1 MAHFLSGILSK
12 WVNVVADSQ
21 QKHIHTHRYRYILAS
36 LYFYLQHFNYAPALR
51 GCCMFNFASNCCYH
65 FKTWI
70 CSCVCKEHIKCCEFV
85 CRFPRCSHD
94 SSSASCQMQ
103 IQIQTAGAEAET
115 NADVDT
121 DTDTNCAPC
130 GQCCLPVCCQ
140 ACAII
145 YLLCTHTHTLTVY
158 MSVYVSIYT
167 NSYAYIP
174 FILAYQVEVPFVF
187 IYFVQLIIKLL
198 HGKWVTKV
206 RVLS

>member
-1 MAHFLSGILSK
+1 MQTANRNIYTHTDTDTYLRPSTFTCNISITPQRCEDVACSTSRQI
-12 WVNVVADSQ
+12 VVTTS
-21 QKHIHTHRYRYILAS
+21 RPEFVRV
-36 LYFYLQHFNYAPALR
+36 
-51 GCCMFNFASNCCYH
+51 CV
-65 FKTWI
+65 
-70 CSCVCKEHIKCCEFV
+70 CVCKEHIKCCEFV

-158 MSVYVSIYT
+158 MSVYVSLYT

-187 IYFVQLIIKLL
+187 IYFVQLIN
-198 HGKWVTKV
+198 GK
-206 RVLS
+206 